1 MSRALEGARLW
12 LYGRDIVKT
21 SAKRFL
27 FLLAFSF
34 VTYGF
39 AQKVEQAPKPTLPDT
54 LLKAVNSQGY
64 TVLDKDGSP
73 IASVWP
79 AGELKTTK
87 KDVEGANYPQ
97 LNVAEFLGVIQF
109 EQEARDFRG
118 QTIPKGTYTLRYGLL
133 PNDGNHMGVAP
144 NRDFLLVLSP
154 TSDSDSAAT
163 YTEKQLYRASEKAAG
178 TPHPAVLSLV
188 SDEGKPGTVTT
199 TSEGFLVLHFAVNS
213 GDGPVPVAL
222 IVKGVAQQ

>member
-1 MSRALEGARLW
+1 LKVRGFW
-12 LYGRDIVKT
+12 FYGRLIVKT
-21 SAKRFL
+21 SAKRL
-27 FLLAFSF
+27 VFLLAFSF

-39 AQKVEQAPKPTLPDT
+39 AQKVEPALKPTVPDT
-54 LLKAVNSQGY
+54 LLKALSSQGNK
-64 TVLDKDGSP
+64 VLDKDGTV
-73 IASVWP
+73 IASVW
-79 AGELKTTK
+79 AAKEVRTAK
-87 KDVEGANYPQ
+87 KEVEGANYPQ
-97 LNVAEFLGVIQF
+97 LDVAEFLGVIQF

-154 TSDSDSAAT
+154 TSDADPEAT

-188 SDEGKPGTVTT
+188 ADEGKHGTVTT
-199 TSEGFLVLHFAVNS
+199 TSEGFVVLHFSVPS
-213 GDGPVPVAL
+213 SDGPLSVAL

>member
-1 MSRALEGARLW
+1 M
-12 LYGRDIVKT
+12 VKT
-21 SAKRFL
+21 SAKRFA
-27 FLLAFSF
+27 FLVVVLF

-39 AQKVEQAPKPTLPDT
+39 AQKVEPAANPTVSDP
-54 LLKAVNSQGY
+54 LLKAVNSPGY
-64 TVLDKDGSP
+64 KVLDTDGTP

-79 AGELKTTK
+79 AKEVKSAK

-97 LNVAEFLGVIQF
+97 LDVAEFLGVIQF

-154 TSDSDSAAT
+154 NSDSDPSAT

-188 SDEGKPGTVTT
+188 AGEGKPGTVTT
-199 TSEGFLVLHFAVNS
+199 TSEGFLVLHFSVNAN
-213 GDGPVPVAL
+213 DGPLTVAL